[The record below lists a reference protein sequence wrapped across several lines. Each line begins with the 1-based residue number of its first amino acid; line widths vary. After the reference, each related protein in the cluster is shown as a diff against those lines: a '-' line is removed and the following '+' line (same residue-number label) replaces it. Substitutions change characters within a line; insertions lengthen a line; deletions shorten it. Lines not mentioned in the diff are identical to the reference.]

1 MTALHDL
8 GVMQAG
14 RLMRE
19 GRLRSVE
26 LTAHSL
32 KRIAEH
38 DAGFHAFVQV
48 FAEQAIAEAE
58 AADAEMASGVERGPL
73 HGIPFALKDNID
85 IAGHPTS
92 CGSRAFAN
100 NIPSRNAEIV
110 TRLKKAGAVVLGKLA
125 TYEFST
131 VGPDFNT
138 QNPPARN
145 PHNPAHITGGSSSG
159 CAAAVAAGFTRITIG
174 SDGGGSIRSPAAYC
188 GCVGLK
194 PTYGGLP
201 LDGFQPLSPTLD
213 HGGLLTANVEDAAVL
228 FDVITGSTTVSTL
241 KTGISELRIA
251 YARSWSDGVAEPAIQ
266 YALDSAVKHLQ
277 QLGAIVTDIEI
288 PDYADYEACGTV
300 IIQHE
305 ALQTYAT
312 LLKSDRAAEIGRLA
326 FQNLVTGAVLS
337 DDDVAL
343 ARKRQSELRTAFE
356 HQIFG
361 PFDALVC
368 ASTLTTAPPFS
379 YFDAGPRWTVMRTF
393 PFNVTGHPAL
403 AMPTGLAPDGLPM
416 GLQLVGPMGGEAMI
430 LRIGHALE
438 ISLNLRFSPIPGATA
453 SNLN

>member
-1 MTALHDL
+1 
-8 GVMQAG
+8 
-14 RLMRE
+14 MRE

-26 LTAHSL
+26 LTENSL

-38 DAGFHAFVQV
+38 DAGLHAFVLV
-48 FAEQAIAEAE
+48 FDERAMADAE
-58 AADAEMASGVERGPL
+58 AADAEMAGGIDRGPL
-73 HGIPFALKDNID
+73 HGIPIALKDIID
-85 IAGHPTS
+85 IAGYATS

-100 NIPSRNAEIV
+100 NVPVRDAEIV
-110 TRLKKAGAVVLGKLA
+110 TRLKTAGAVLLGKLA

-138 QNPPARN
+138 LHPPARN
-145 PHNPAHITGGSSSG
+145 PHNTAHITGGSSSG
-159 CAAAVAAGFTRITIG
+159 CAAAVAGGFTRITIG

-194 PTYGGLP
+194 PGFGGLP
-201 LDGFQPLSPTLD
+201 LEGFQPLSPALD
-213 HGGLLTANVEDAAVL
+213 HGGLLTATVGDAALL
-228 FDVITGSTTVSTL
+228 FDVTTGSTTVLTL
-241 KTGISELRIA
+241 KAGVSDLRIA
-251 YARSWSDGVAEPAIQ
+251 YARSWSDGVAEPEIQ
-266 YALDSAVKHLQ
+266 NALDAAVQHLR
-277 QLGAIVTDIEI
+277 QLGAHVTEVDI
-288 PDYADYEACGTV
+288 PDYADYESCGTV

-305 ALQTYAT
+305 ALQTYT
-312 LLKSDRAAEIGRLA
+312 PLLTSGRAAEIGRLA
-326 FQNLVTGAVLS
+326 FQNLVTGVVLT

-343 ARKRQSELRTAFE
+343 ARRRQAELKATFNNL
-356 HQIFG
+356 IFG

-379 YFDAGPRWTVMRTF
+379 YFDNGPRWTAMRTF

-416 GLQLVGPMGGEAMI
+416 GLQLVGPMGGEAVI
-430 LRIGHALE
+430 LQIGHALE
-438 ISLNLRFSPIPGATA
+438 TRLNLRFSPIPDATT

>member
-1 MTALHDL
+1 MR
-8 GVMQAG
+8 GG
-14 RLMRE
+14 RLS
-19 GRLRSVE
+19 SVD

-38 DAGFHAFVQV
+38 DAGLHAFVLV
-48 FAEQAIAEAE
+48 FAEQAMAAAE
-58 AADAEMASGVERGPL
+58 AADAEMLNGVDRGPL
-73 HGIPFALKDNID
+73 HGIPIALKDIID
-85 IAGHPTS
+85 IAGYPTT

-100 NIPSRNAEIV
+100 NIPSRDAEIV
-110 TRLKKAGAVVLGKLA
+110 MRLKNAGAVVLGKLA

-131 VGPDFNT
+131 VGPDFT
-138 QNPPARN
+138 TLHPPARN

-194 PTYGGLP
+194 PGFGGLP

-213 HGGLLTANVEDAAVL
+213 HGGLLSATVEDAAVL
-228 FDVITGSTTVSTL
+228 FDVITGSTTVSTM
-241 KTGISELRIA
+241 KAGISDLRIA
-251 YARSWSDGVAEPAIQ
+251 YARSWSAGVAEPVIQ
-266 YALDSAVKHLQ
+266 NALDAVVQHLRH
-277 QLGAIVTDIEI
+277 LGAHVTEVEI

-305 ALQTYAT
+305 ALQTYHT

-326 FQNLVTGAVLS
+326 FQNLVTGAVLT
-337 DDDVAL
+337 DDDVAF
-343 ARKRQSELRTAFE
+343 ARKRQSELRVAFE
-356 HQIFG
+356 QQIFG
-361 PFDALVC
+361 LFDALVC

-379 YFDAGPRWTVMRTF
+379 FFDEGPRWTAMRTF

-416 GLQLVGPMGGEAMI
+416 GLQLVGQWGREAMI

-438 ISLNLRFSPIPGATA
+438 NSLNLRFSPITYAPA